1 MISAGDLR
9 KGTTLR
15 LDGNLYRVVNTAY
28 NKPGR
33 GTATMRT
40 TLMDIRTGS
49 TSQRVFPIEDRL
61 DNIFV
66 ESETVELLYRDG
78 EMFHFMNTAS
88 YEQYE
93 VNTSLFGDDA
103 LYLRDGMN
111 IELKVY
117 EGSPIDYELPTTL
130 TYTVA
135 EAEAAVVGDTAGSVQ
150 KKVKTD
156 TGLSVL
162 VPIFVNEGDTIK
174 VDTRDGSYLGRA

>member
-15 LDGNLYRVVNTAY
+15 LDGTLYRVVNTAY

-49 TSQRVFPIEDRL
+49 TTQRVFPIEDRL

-135 EAEAAVVGDTAGSVQ
+135 EAEAAVVGDTAGAVQ

-174 VDTRDGSYLGRA
+174 VDTRDGSYLGRV